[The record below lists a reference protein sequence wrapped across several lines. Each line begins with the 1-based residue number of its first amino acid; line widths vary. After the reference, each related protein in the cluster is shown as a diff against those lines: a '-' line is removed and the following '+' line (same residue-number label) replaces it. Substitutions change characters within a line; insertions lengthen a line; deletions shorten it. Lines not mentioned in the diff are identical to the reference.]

1 MTIHPTWASQLR
13 VKGSKTSLISD
24 ASTEETYGW
33 DKESAKR
40 KTEKNLQALE
50 DLQYHLYADSSKSLL
65 IVLQGI
71 DAGGKDGAVRN
82 VFTAFNP
89 QGTTVTS
96 FKAPAGRETSHDYL
110 WRVHAACPSKGSIAV
125 FNRSHYEDLIVP
137 IVQKRL
143 PPRRV
148 EERFQQIRDFELML
162 SQEGTKIVKF
172 LLHISRDEQW
182 GRLMARLDDP
192 HKNWKFSMGDLAER
206 ERWPLYTAAF
216 KKIVTG
222 TSVDHAPWYVIPAAL
237 IVAREVL
244 VSALREWMAEQQQR
258 DAVAVGMFG
267 KWKTTLQMIALG
279 VLLATDLNGPWWLW
293 SLGYFLINVAMV
305 LALWSMFI
313 YLNKAWPQLKN
324 GMK

>member
-110 WRVHAACPSKGSIAV
+110 WRVHAACPSKGSIAI

-137 IVQKRL
+137 IVHKRL

-216 KKIVTG
+216 KKIVTK
-222 TSVDHAPWYVIPAAL
+222 TSVDHAPWYVIPANYKWFRDLAISEIVKNTLEGMSMRWPKPSIEVETARRAL
-237 IVAREVL
+237 
-244 VSALREWMAEQQQR
+244 
-258 DAVAVGMFG
+258 
-267 KWKTTLQMIALG
+267 KK
-279 VLLATDLNGPWWLW
+279 
-293 SLGYFLINVAMV
+293 
-305 LALWSMFI
+305 
-313 YLNKAWPQLKN
+313 LK
-324 GMK
+324 